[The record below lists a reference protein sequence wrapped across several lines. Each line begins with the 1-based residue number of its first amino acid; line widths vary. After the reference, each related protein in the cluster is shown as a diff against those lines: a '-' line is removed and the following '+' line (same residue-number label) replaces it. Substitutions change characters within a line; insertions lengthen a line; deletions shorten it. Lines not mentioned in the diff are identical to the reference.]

1 MMKTC
6 KDQAKCA
13 CVCMCL
19 WYHPAEGVEILL
31 CWSRAMSLPLSE
43 PHMMLCSV
51 CICGDAMGFVTRM
64 QYHHPCRVKII
75 KTPTGFVSFFD
86 YLIIFISLFTHR
98 ICKYKCMRIYTYGH
112 TSLQSFLAALTSEL
126 TEYYRL
132 VAVLEAQQLD
142 SSRSGTLTLKRLVVW
157 TQDPLH
163 RLKFLGVLVDGCK
176 RE

>member
-75 KTPTGFVSFFD
+75 KTPTGFVSFD
-86 YLIIFISLFTHR
+86 YFHFIIHPSYLQVQMYAHLHLWTHFIAELSGCFNFGTHR
-98 ICKYKCMRIYTYGH
+98 IL
-112 TSLQSFLAALTSEL
+112 SP
-126 TEYYRL
+126 
-132 VAVLEAQQLD
+132 
-142 SSRSGTLTLKRLVVW
+142 SG
-157 TQDPLH
+157 
-163 RLKFLGVLVDGCK
+163 CA
-176 RE
+176 